1 LVEAQAEQARPDDLL
16 TARSCVADWV
26 ETSAA
31 TVQRMIDQNDIET
44 FVWRGSEAEQP
55 LAVRMAVRLIHKP
68 TGIMAE
74 SSEHET
80 QIANRETAM
89 RRA

>member
-1 LVEAQAEQARPDDLL
+1 
-16 TARSCVADWV
+16 
-26 ETSAA
+26 
-31 TVQRMIDQNDIET
+31 MIDPNDIDT
-44 FVWRGSEAEQP
+44 LVWRGPEAETP

-74 SSEHET
+74 SSEQET

-89 RRA
+89 RELERRVSEASPDIGKPS

>member
-1 LVEAQAEQARPDDLL
+1 MP
-16 TARSCVADWV
+16 VAYV
-26 ETSAA
+26 L
-31 TVQRMIDQNDIET
+31 RMIDPDDIET